1 MIGLNAI
8 TSCAYRVDRVKKGGE
23 GESFGVMATR
33 PTSLDLFAATTGD
46 TLVSWQHFGRMMTK
60 APGRYNTSLGRGHRD
75 VPVNVAWLAST
86 FLAGVIG
93 DPKNAAVEVPRYGDL
108 RLSSSWE
115 EARQAIQEGNALN
128 FLAPNH
134 TTVNRFPLYTPVL
147 PSDGGKIGVFFDD
160 IISDINYVAHRWSSE
175 HHSSIDQGYEAE
187 ISLGIHPWVKVSVPH
202 KRDKSDTGVQWW
214 LQRVYTAPLT
224 SSNDV
229 TSRTRHSPIQR
240 RAVITG
246 KHITMLARLWADTLK
261 RLDVLAPGS
270 EPLPVDGGQ
279 DQTKQS
285 ASLRKLKTNS
295 GKKTKAAEAP
305 PPTAFDNPG
314 PPASSR
320 AFQQLHKSDY
330 TLSLSPRARA
340 GMLDATESLQ
350 EGCPSTTT
358 SEHFRYVEAERI
370 AC

>member
-1 MIGLNAI
+1 
-8 TSCAYRVDRVKKGGE
+8 
-23 GESFGVMATR
+23 MATR

-75 VPVNVAWLAST
+75 VAVNVVWLAST

-93 DPKNAAVEVPRYGDL
+93 DPKNAAIEVPRYGDL
-108 RLSSSWE
+108 RLSSNWG
-115 EARQAIQEGNALN
+115 EARQTVQEGNALN
-128 FLAPNH
+128 FLAPSH
-134 TTVNRFPLYTPVL
+134 TTVSNFPLYTPAL
-147 PSDGGKIGVFFDD
+147 PSDDGKVGVFFDD
-160 IISDINYVAHRWSSE
+160 LISEINYVAHKWNSE

-187 ISLGIHPWVKVSVPH
+187 ISLGAHPWVKVSVP
-202 KRDKSDTGVQWW
+202 KKQDKDDKGVQWW
-214 LQRVYTAPLT
+214 LQRVYTVPLT
-224 SSNDV
+224 SSSDT
-229 TSRTRHSPIQR
+229 TSKNRHSPIQR

-270 EPLPVDGGQ
+270 EPPPVDGGQ

-285 ASLRKLKTNS
+285 TSLRKLKTNS

-305 PPTAFDNPG
+305 PPAAFDKLSSPADPRASQHACNPD
-314 PPASSR
+314 R
-320 AFQQLHKSDY
+320 

-340 GMLDATESLQ
+340 GVLDAVEDPRV
-350 EGCPSTTT
+350 GYPSTAI
-358 SEHFRYVEAERI
+358 SESFRHVRVERI